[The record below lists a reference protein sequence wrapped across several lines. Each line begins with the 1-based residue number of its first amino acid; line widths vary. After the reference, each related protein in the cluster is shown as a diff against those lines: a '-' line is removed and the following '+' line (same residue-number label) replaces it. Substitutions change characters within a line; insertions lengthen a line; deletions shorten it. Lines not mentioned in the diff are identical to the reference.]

1 MVVIVVIFVIIM
13 LLVLLGFWLK
23 LLGCFFFLV
32 IVVLG
37 IDLIW
42 GYIGLLS
49 LGYGIFFVLGGYG
62 LVMYLKL

>member
-1 MVVIVVIFVIIM
+1 MIVVIFVIIM
-13 LLVLLGFWLK
+13 LLVLLGFRLK
-23 LLGCFFFLV
+23 LLGCFFFLI

-49 LGYGIFFVLGGYG
+49 LGYGIFFVLGGYV